1 MDRVMN
7 GAFSSTGHSS
17 ARLLAGSN
25 VPTSLL
31 QNSRWREP
39 TPPHLPS
46 QAGSP
51 SLALVERDVWI
62 HSSRS
67 LGVIGTIFALHLI
80 PNRWRRKLS
89 PRLTLA
95 IGSPPDLV
103 SAALPGCFDTVDAGM
118 KKEKMKE
125 TLEQQK
131 VVGISSLTFR
141 RGNWKSGVTNVKLLY
156 SVHHARNRAI
166 RNTHSY
172 LIIFYFANA
181 LRRSRHI
188 LSYTSPNMASTTEVL
203 LQQAVQLLPALAIVV
218 SLCLSYVLGKALYNV
233 FFHPLRKFP
242 GPKTWAASRIPY
254 NLAQIG
260 GKPHKQLLDLHNKYG
275 PIVRIA
281 DNELS
286 FILPEAWKDRNGHRS
301 GGRLENMKE
310 PLAILGNEHNLFG
323 ANLEDHSRM
332 RRVLSHGFSMQAV
345 LDQQPLISTHVNLL
359 LQRLRERCEGGARP
373 VDMVSWYNRVTFDI
387 ISDLSWGEPL
397 GCLEKEQDHPWIVA
411 LGHTVKFQIDFALA
425 AANVEKRIALDD
437 SRPDFMEA
445 MIRQKGSRE
454 IQKHEMVSNAFLL
467 MLGGSETSS
476 TALSA
481 ATYFLTS
488 HPEALSKLTHEV
500 LSTFQTEEEINVN
513 TVQNLPYMLAVL
525 DETLR
530 LNPPLPHTT
539 PRVVHKGGDTFC
551 GYFLPE
557 GTVVGIPQWAMYH
570 SSQNFN
576 IPDSFIP
583 ERWLGDPRF
592 ASDQRE
598 GRKPFGFGPRNCI
611 GMNLAYTEMRII
623 LARIIWNFE
632 MRLADE
638 NVREVVEVKG
648 RSVNGGSTF
657 VMIANL
663 RVLLSPLVVRRIET
677 VLTSN
682 GNEGTRSNQTGPQR
696 VLRTISPTALTRIIS

>member
-1 MDRVMN
+1 
-7 GAFSSTGHSS
+7 
-17 ARLLAGSN
+17 
-25 VPTSLL
+25 
-31 QNSRWREP
+31 
-39 TPPHLPS
+39 
-46 QAGSP
+46 
-51 SLALVERDVWI
+51 
-62 HSSRS
+62 
-67 LGVIGTIFALHLI
+67 
-80 PNRWRRKLS
+80 
-89 PRLTLA
+89 
-95 IGSPPDLV
+95 
-103 SAALPGCFDTVDAGM
+103 
-118 KKEKMKE
+118 
-125 TLEQQK
+125 
-131 VVGISSLTFR
+131 
-141 RGNWKSGVTNVKLLY
+141 
-156 SVHHARNRAI
+156 
-166 RNTHSY
+166 
-172 LIIFYFANA
+172 
-181 LRRSRHI
+181 
-188 LSYTSPNMASTTEVL
+188 MASTTEVL
-203 LQQAVQLLPALAIVV
+203 LQQAVQLLLALAIIV
-218 SLCLSYVLGKALYNV
+218 SL
-233 FFHPLRKFP
+233 
-242 GPKTWAASRIPY
+242 
-254 NLAQIG
+254 IG
-260 GKPHKQLLDLHNKYG
+260 GKPHKKLLDLHNKYG

-301 GGRLENMKE
+301 GGRLENTKE

-411 LGHTVKFQIDFALA
+411 LGHTVKFQMFLGLAKRFPPFTALIKALIPKELTRLEQENFALA

-488 HPEALSKLTHEV
+488 HPEALSKVTHEV
-500 LSTFQTEEEINVN
+500 LSTFRTEEEINVN

-570 SSQNFN
+570 SSQNFLL
-576 IPDSFIP
+576 PDSFIP

-611 GMNLAYTEMRII
+611 GM
-623 LARIIWNFE
+623 
-632 MRLADE
+632 
-638 NVREVVEVKG
+638 K
-648 RSVNGGSTF
+648 
-657 VMIANL
+657 
-663 RVLLSPLVVRRIET
+663 
-677 VLTSN
+677 
-682 GNEGTRSNQTGPQR
+682 
-696 VLRTISPTALTRIIS
+696 